1 MPEFRVGRRSDMAFA
16 TISGSHTLLYKGVK
30 IHNSVTMATPKRTER
45 SRHLILDAADAAFRE
60 LGFANTAVEEIAT
73 RAGLT
78 RKTVY
83 NLFSSK
89 EEIALQLIA
98 RVEAGDE
105 AYRAQINANEDVA
118 ALLERVFLDSAGWC
132 LANPSLARFALAP
145 AERPSLEPPTQ
156 RPTFQRL
163 VRDIIVLGQ
172 HQGVIR
178 KDDDAN
184 FMSLV
189 LLGIYAQAMLTSLS
203 DGSFCEDDIKR
214 LIRIVIEGIGE
225 RPRPSAV

>member
-1 MPEFRVGRRSDMAFA
+1 M
-16 TISGSHTLLYKGVK
+16 T
-30 IHNSVTMATPKRTER
+30 TPKRTER
-45 SRHLILDAADAAFRE
+45 SRQLILDAADAAFRE

-78 RKTVY
+78 RKTIY

-105 AYRAQINANEDVA
+105 NYRAHIDANEDVVP
-118 ALLERVFLDSAGWC
+118 LLERVFLDSAGWC
-132 LANPSLARFALAP
+132 LANPSLARLALAP
-145 AERPSLEPPTQ
+145 AERPSLEPPPG

-163 VRDIIVLGQ
+163 VRDILILGQ
-172 HQGVIR
+172 RQGVIR
-178 KDDDAN
+178 KDDDPN

-189 LLGIYAQAMLTSLS
+189 LLGIYAQTMLTALS
-203 DGSFCEDDIKR
+203 GEPFGEDDIKR

-225 RPRPSAV
+225 QSPPSAT